1 MAGVRIVTDSSC
13 DLTDEEV
20 AAHGV
25 AVVPLSIRFGTEEY
39 EDRSELSVEDFYEK
53 LAASDVLPET
63 AAPSP
68 GAFEAA
74 FRRQQE
80 AGADAVV
87 CINLSSE
94 LSATMQS
101 AQNAAREAEMVT
113 AALQGGI
120 VSYLLKPF
128 KITELQ
134 ARLVGYAERRR
145 LLGGPGDLS
154 QSDLDQAL
162 GSAAGSASA
171 PLVPPLP
178 KGLSKET
185 AALAERALRASDP
198 DLAASECA
206 ESLGLSRVVAR
217 KYLEYFVSIGLATV
231 TLRYGQTGRPQRRYA
246 WVGPAPGPR

>member
-1 MAGVRIVTDSSC
+1 MNDVLIVDDDFMVARAHERIVEQ
-13 DLTDEEV
+13 LPGYRV
-20 AAHGV
+20 VGV
-25 AVVPLSIRFGTEEY
+25 AHSGAQAL
-39 EDRSELSVEDFYEK
+39 EL
-53 LAASDVLPET
+53 LAALRPQLVLLDMYLPDMTGLDVI
-63 AAPSP
+63 
-68 GAFEAA
+68 
-74 FRRQQE
+74 RRARE
-80 AGADAVV
+80 GGHDVDFLV
-87 CINLSSE
+87 LS
-94 LSATMQS
+94 
-101 AQNAAREAEMVT
+101 AAREAEMVT

-171 PLVPPLP
+171 PLVAPLP

-217 KYLEYFVSIGLATV
+217 KYLEYFVSIGQATV
-231 TLRYGQTGRPQRRYA
+231 TLRYGQTGRPQRRYV
-246 WVGPAPGPR
+246 WVGPGPGQSVR